1 MCLLC
6 CTNYYSIWQDR
17 WITILICRNFDTSN
31 ECACIFCCNCI
42 GSDLFQLIFPIQASS
57 CVFFFPF
64 LEIRLLEA
72 RLSRNDWW
80 TCGEKYIWDWNF
92 SFRCQLN
99 VLVTPRGLHLWWN
112 SARYMLHLYVK
123 FSWLIMNYFSIM
135 C

>member
-1 MCLLC
+1 MLC
-6 CTNYYSIWQDR
+6 CTNHYSIWQDR

-42 GSDLFQLIFPIQASS
+42 GSDLFQLIFLIQANS

-80 TCGEKYIWDWNF
+80 TCGQKYIWDWNF

-99 VLVTPRGLHLWWN
+99 ILANGYPSRSSLVLKFRPGIYCICMWNLVDWLWIIF
-112 SARYMLHLYVK
+112 L
-123 FSWLIMNYFSIM
+123 
-135 C
+135 